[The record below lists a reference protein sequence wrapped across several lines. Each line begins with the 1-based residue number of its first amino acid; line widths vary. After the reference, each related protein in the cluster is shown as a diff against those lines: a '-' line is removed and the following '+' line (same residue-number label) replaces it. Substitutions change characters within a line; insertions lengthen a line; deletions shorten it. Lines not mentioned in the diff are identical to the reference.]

1 MNALIIETNIDKLVV
16 CAKAQSFLLAEIL
29 VESVLRITMAKYVG
43 SGTNLSFGKRLGDSC
58 VTAAKSTARF
68 LHKSSQVAR
77 TLQTL
82 YTDVQTDFIT
92 PYLNVVLCPVV
103 FCILPVV
110 IHAPRPIY
118 SGRVSGTGRNPDME
132 LVPVRTAGTPQQF
145 SPPSQPPL
153 VYRRF

>member
-1 MNALIIETNIDKLVV
+1 
-16 CAKAQSFLLAEIL
+16 LLAEIL

-92 PYLNVVLCPVV
+92 FRNSLPQCCPLPRS
-103 FCILPVV
+103 FLHPPCRHPCSQTNILGARFRYRPQ
-110 IHAPRPIY
+110 PRH
-118 SGRVSGTGRNPDME
+118 GVGTREDRRDPS
-132 LVPVRTAGTPQQF
+132 AIF
-145 SPPSQPPL
+145 SSLPAASCLSQIL
-153 VYRRF
+153 IQCR